1 MSDEAFVRRYGTW
14 AIVAGASEGLGAA
27 WAEALAA
34 RGLHLVLFA
43 RRPEVLDATAAAIRA
58 RHGVE
63 VRTHA
68 FDVAGSGFGV
78 ELERLAG
85 SLEVGFGVFNAAHAP
100 RGPFLDLSLE
110 DQLRSVDVNC
120 RGPLTMA
127 HVLGSR
133 MAARGRGG
141 LVFMSSLA
149 AFQGTPFIATYGAT
163 KAFNLVLGEGL
174 WFELQSRGVDVLACA
189 AGATRTPGFIKASPH
204 GEPGQ
209 IEPAQAVEEA
219 LGRLGRAGMMIPG
232 RFNRFASFLMRRVL
246 PRGTAIGILGNRTR
260 KLTLPSRA
268 AGS

>member
-1 MSDEAFVRRYGTW
+1 VTDEAFLRRYGSW

-34 RGLHLVLFA
+34 RGLNLVLFA
-43 RRPEVLDATAAAIRA
+43 RRPEVLEATAVAIRA
-58 RHGVE
+58 RRGVE
-63 VRTHA
+63 VRTQS
-68 FDVAGSGFGV
+68 FDLAGAGFGP

-100 RGPFLDLSLE
+100 RGQFLDLGLE

-127 HVLGSR
+127 HVLGRR

-174 WFELQSRGVDVLACA
+174 WFELRSRGVDVLACA
-189 AGATRTPGFIKASPH
+189 AGATRTPGFVRASPR
-204 GEPGQ
+204 GEPGT
-209 IEPAQAVEEA
+209 IEPAQVVEEA
-219 LGRLGRAGMMIPG
+219 LGRLGRAGVMVPG
-232 RFNRFASFLMRRVL
+232 RFNRFASFLMRRVF
-246 PRGTAIGILGNRTR
+246 PRATAVGILGNRTR
-260 KLTLPSRA
+260 NLTLPP
-268 AGS
+268 

>member
-1 MSDEAFVRRYGTW
+1 VSDEAFVRRYGSW
-14 AIVAGASEGLGAA
+14 AVVAGASEGLGAA

-34 RGLHLVLFA
+34 RGLNLVLFA

-63 VRTHA
+63 VGTQA
-68 FDVAGSGFGV
+68 FDLASDGFGA

-100 RGPFLDLSLE
+100 RGPFLDLSLG

-127 HVLGSR
+127 HVLGRR

-149 AFQGTPFIATYGAT
+149 AFQGSPFIATYGAT
-163 KAFNLVLGEGL
+163 KAFNLMLGEAL

-189 AGATRTPGFIKASPH
+189 AGATRTPGFLVASPD
-204 GEPGQ
+204 GEPGE
-209 IEPAQAVEEA
+209 IEPAQVVKEA
-219 LGRLGRAGMMIPG
+219 LGKLGRAGVMIPG

-246 PRGTAIGILGNRTR
+246 PRGTAVGILGNRTR
-260 KLTLPSRA
+260 KLTLPS
-268 AGS
+268 